1 MTFQPHYFVVRYL
14 NTSRTTETYLYI
26 PNLRLGRSE
35 MAESTPPPCHHHHHL
50 RGLHATPARHD
61 QVSIWP
67 GSGEC
72 ETHTLASRGL
82 EAHHAAEVLCATTT
96 VVEDT
101 ARWLEPARRQ
111 WAGRGDER
119 TVTRTAGLLDAAA
132 LLRLVHEL
140 VPYQKVQRKQY
151 GALQPTIIS
160 LTRHQIRG
168 KCNHVVKKIRFM
180 VKHWLI
186 IAHAASILSVQ

>member
-1 MTFQPHYFVVRYL
+1 
-14 NTSRTTETYLYI
+14 
-26 PNLRLGRSE
+26 
-35 MAESTPPPCHHHHHL
+35 MAESTPPACHHHHL
-50 RGLHATPARHD
+50 RDLHATPARHD

-72 ETHTLASRGL
+72 ETHTLSSRGL
-82 EAHHAAEVLCATTT
+82 EAHYAAEVLCATTT

-111 WAGRGDER
+111 WAGRGAER

-160 LTRHQIRG
+160 LTRHQTRG
-168 KCNHVVKKIRFM
+168 KCNNVVQKYGLWSSTGLLLPKRHQVYPYNNHNWIKSKFIF
-180 VKHWLI
+180 LI
-186 IAHAASILSVQ
+186 FKSYYSLF